1 MPLVGDTG
9 PHLDS
14 WEDGSGGLSQEGVA
28 SRRLLQQDREGE
40 LVWRGVG
47 GGGGDELGRVRVI
60 PHPPTLLGGWGKEQS
75 GWGIRNRVGG
85 WVGDDEQ
92 GVGKGWGI
100 KNRVWGR
107 GGG

>member
-47 GGGGDELGRVRVI
+47 VVMSCGGLELSPTTDGG
-60 PHPPTLLGGWGKEQS
+60 
-75 GWGIRNRVGG
+75 RNRVGG
-85 WVGDDEQ
+85 G
-92 GVGKGWGI
+92 
-100 KNRVWGR
+100 
-107 GGG
+107 